1 MPTLILFL
9 AANPTDEA
17 QLRVGQ
23 EYKQIGAK
31 IQAGR
36 YRDSFE
42 LVMGPGVAI
51 EDLQG
56 LLLLHSPNIVHFSG
70 HGDQNAIVLEGP
82 DGKAQMLS
90 ERSLSGLLEIVNRDG
105 NIKCVFLNACYSED
119 QARAISKNVDCVIGM
134 TNAISDDAAREFASS
149 FYQGL
154 ANGRNVRD
162 SFDLGKNIL
171 AAWNLPDE
179 QVPKLLCRASVDPAL
194 VFFEEQAGK
203 DRTKTVTQS
212 IRTQRQKKTTPPP
225 AQKPTMERPPGTSSS
240 VPLNIPGAWDARGT
254 AQTGFGQAFIISRYV
269 FYPNGTYEESG
280 TAGPNPYY
288 GTGQYSFDPVRSLL
302 ALQDWRSPAPVVY
315 FLSNI
320 SPDGFTATA
329 PDRVLELR
337 RVA

>member
-9 AANPTDEA
+9 AANPTNEA

-56 LLLLHSPNIVHFSG
+56 LLLQHSPNIVHFSG

-105 NIKCVFLNACYSED
+105 NIRCVFLNACYSEA

-171 AAWNLPDE
+171 SAWNLPDE
-179 QVPKLLCRASVDPAL
+179 QVPRLLCRSSVDPAH
-194 VFFEEQAGK
+194 VFFEEQEAME
-203 DRTKTVTQS
+203 RTGTVTEGVQMQGQNKATLPQAPEPS
-212 IRTQRQKKTTPPP
+212 
-225 AQKPTMERPPGTSSS
+225 MEQPPGTSSS
-240 VPLNIPGAWDARGT
+240 AQLNIPGTWDARGT
-254 AQTGFGQAFIISRYV
+254 VQMGFGQAFTISRYV
-269 FYPNGTYEESG
+269 FYPNDTYEESG

-288 GTGQYSFDPVRSLL
+288 ANGRYSFDPVRSLL
-302 ALQDWRSPAPVVY
+302 ALQDWRSPAPAIY

-320 SPDGFTATA
+320 SSVGFTATG
-329 PDRVLELR
+329 PGKVLEFRKAL
-337 RVA
+337 